1 MKAGDSTTRNTSGK
15 WNVDSDCRPPP
26 CLAFHPPPSHSLTT
40 SHLDGLAGPPMVA
53 SEEWFGSPLFE
64 PITAD
69 GLGSVDAKV
78 K

>member
-1 MKAGDSTTRNTSGK
+1 
-15 WNVDSDCRPPP
+15 
-26 CLAFHPPPSHSLTT
+26 LTT